1 MSKIAILLTDLF
13 EDIEYTTPASAF
25 DKAGHEIIHVGLKK
39 GSVAKGKKN
48 ETPVKID
55 KSLNEVTIDDF
66 DALFIPG
73 GYSPDKLRSH
83 DEAVDFVSEFVDS
96 GKPVFTIC
104 HAPQLLI
111 SANAVNGR
119 KITGWKS
126 IIQDLKNAGA
136 TYLDKEV
143 VVDNNLVSSRSPD
156 DLTAFIDASLKKLGK

>member
-1 MSKIAILLTDLF
+1 MSKIAILLTDMF

-39 GSVAKGKKN
+39 GSVANGKKN

-55 KSLNEVTIDDF
+55 ESLNDVTVDDF

-73 GYSPDKLRSH
+73 GYSPDKLRTH
-83 DEAVDFVSEFVDS
+83 QNVVNFVSDFVDS
-96 GKPVFTIC
+96 KKPVFSIC

-111 SANAVNGR
+111 SADVLEGR

-126 IIQDLKNAGA
+126 IIQDIKNAGA

-143 VVDNNLVSSRSPD
+143 VIDDNLVSSRSPK
-156 DLTAFIDASLKKLGK
+156 DLTAFIDASLKKLEK

>member
-111 SANAVNGR
+111 SANALNGR

-143 VVDNNLVSSRSPD
+143 VVDNNLVSSRGPE
-156 DLTAFIDASLKKLGK
+156 DLTVFIDTSLKKLGK